1 VLAATQAYREG
12 MDVLAGFLSE
22 HCLQENEVEV
32 EVGLLYAKYVQ
43 WAEGAGVRRLARNVF
58 GTQMHG
64 QLYANPNMCPLLWS
78 TTLHRRHSSHPSHS
92 RLSGTS
98 IHQEWNDRHH
108 GLIHADKNA

>member
-64 QLYANPNMCPLLWS
+64 QLYANPNMCPLL
-78 TTLHRRHSSHPSHS
+78 
-92 RLSGTS
+92 
-98 IHQEWNDRHH
+98 
-108 GLIHADKNA
+108 